1 MKTSMLKRMKNNINQ
16 RVYAKIDLDALLS
29 NVEHIKGRLKEHTK
43 IVAVIK
49 ADGYGH
55 GCLPI
60 ALTLEKVPYVW
71 GFAIATA
78 EEAMEL
84 RKAGIQKPILILGYS
99 FEDSYE
105 DLVKNDI
112 CPTIISMDMA
122 RKYSEMGVRLNKKVY
137 CHIKI
142 DTGMSRIGYQV
153 DESSVEEIKE
163 ISKLPNLV
171 MDGIFTHFAR
181 SDEEDKTFTK
191 SQFDAFEKM
200 ISDLEKAGVTFTNH
214 HCANSAAILEY
225 PDASLDLARAGIIL
239 YGLWPSDEVKKD
251 ISLQPVLSLYSH
263 VVYVKTLP
271 KGRTIS
277 YGGTIT
283 LEKETRIATIPVGY
297 ADGYCRGLSSKG
309 YVLIRGKKAP
319 ILGRVCMDQF
329 MVDISDIPDV
339 AVMDL
344 VTLIGKDGDEE
355 ITLEDLGDLSGRFNY
370 EFACD
375 LGMRIP
381 RLYYKNNEL
390 VDIKGYQSFDQM

>member
-1 MKTSMLKRMKNNINQ
+1 MKTSMLRKMKNRNQ
-16 RVYAKIDLDALLS
+16 RVYAHIDLDALLS
-29 NVEHIKGRLKEHTK
+29 NVAQIKSRLKDHTK

-60 ALTLEKVPYVW
+60 ALTLEEVPYVW

-78 EEAMEL
+78 EEAFEL
-84 RKAGIQKPILILGYS
+84 REAGIKKPILILGYT

-112 CPTIISMDMA
+112 CPTIFSMEMA
-122 RKYSEMGVRLNKKVY
+122 KKYSDMGVRLNKDVL

-153 DESSVEEIKE
+153 TEEAAEEIKE
-163 ISKLPNLV
+163 ISSLPHIK

-181 SDEEDKTFTK
+181 SDEEDKSYTK
-191 SQFDAFEKM
+191 KQFNAYEKM
-200 ISDLEKAGVTFTNH
+200 IALCEEKGVTFKNH

-251 ISLQPVLSLYSH
+251 IDLKPVLSLYSH
-263 VVYVKTLP
+263 VVHVKTLP
-271 KGRTIS
+271 KGRSIS
-277 YGGTIT
+277 YGGTVT
-283 LEKETRIATIPVGY
+283 LQKDTRIATIPVGY
-297 ADGYCRGLSSKG
+297 ADGYCRGLSSVG

-329 MVDISDIPDV
+329 MVDVTDIPDV
-339 AVMDL
+339 KVLDK
-344 VTLIGKDGDEE
+344 VTLIGKDKDNE
-355 ITLEDLGDLSGRFNY
+355 ITLEELGALSGRFNY

-381 RLYYKNNEL
+381 RLYYKDGKL
-390 VDIKGYQSFDQM
+390 VEIKGYQSVDQM

>member
-1 MKTSMLKRMKNNINQ
+1 MNKNQ
-16 RVYAKIDLDALLS
+16 RVYAKVDLDALLS
-29 NVEHIKGRLKEHTK
+29 NVEQIKGRLKENTK
-43 IVAVIK
+43 IVAVMK

-60 ALTLEKVPYVW
+60 ALTLEEVPYVW

-84 RKAGIQKPILILGYS
+84 REAGIKKPILILGYS

-105 DLVKNDI
+105 ELVKNDI
-112 CPTIISMDMA
+112 CPTIISMEMA
-122 RKYSEMGVRLNKKVY
+122 KKYSEVGKRLNKDVN

-153 DESSVEEIKE
+153 NEDSVKEIKE
-163 ISKLPNLV
+163 IAALPHLK

-181 SDEEDKTFTK
+181 SDEKDKTFTTK
-191 SQFDAFEKM
+191 QFDAFETM
-200 ISDLEKAGVTFTNH
+200 ISNLENAGVTFKNH

-239 YGLWPSDEVKKD
+239 YGLWPSDEVKRD
-251 ISLQPVLSLYSH
+251 IKLRPVLSLYSH
-263 VVYVKTLP
+263 VVHVKTLP

-277 YGGTIT
+277 YGGTVT
-283 LEKETRIATIPVGY
+283 LEKDTKIATIPVGY
-297 ADGYCRGLSSKG
+297 ADGYCRGLSSVG

-329 MVDISDIPDV
+329 MVDVSDISDV
-339 AVMDL
+339 EVMDL
-344 VTLIGKDGDEE
+344 VTLIGKDHDKE
-355 ITLEDLGDLSGRFNY
+355 ITLEDLGELSGRFNY

-381 RLYYKNNEL
+381 RLYYKDGKL
-390 VDIKGYQSFDQM
+390 VDIKGYHSFDQM

>member
-1 MKTSMLKRMKNNINQ
+1 MNKNQ
-16 RVYAKIDLDALLS
+16 RVYAKVDLDALLS
-29 NVEHIKGRLKEHTK
+29 NVEQIKGRLKENTK

-84 RKAGIQKPILILGYS
+84 REAGIKKPILILGYS

-112 CPTIISMDMA
+112 CPTIISMEMA
-122 RKYSEMGVRLNKKVY
+122 KKYSEVGKRLNKDVN

-142 DTGMSRIGYQV
+142 DTGMSRIGFQV
-153 DESSVEEIKE
+153 NEDSVKEIKE
-163 ISKLPNLV
+163 IAALPHLK

-181 SDEEDKTFTK
+181 SDEKDKTFTAK
-191 SQFDAFEKM
+191 QFTLFEQM
-200 ISDLEKAGVTFTNH
+200 ISDLETAGVTFKNH

-239 YGLWPSDEVKKD
+239 YGLWPSDEVKRD
-251 ISLQPVLSLYSH
+251 IKLRPVLSLYSH
-263 VVYVKTLP
+263 VVHVKTLP

-277 YGGTIT
+277 YGGTVT
-283 LEKETRIATIPVGY
+283 LEKDTRIATIPVGY
-297 ADGYCRGLSSKG
+297 ADGYCRGLSSVG

-329 MVDISDIPDV
+329 MVDVSDISDV
-339 AVMDL
+339 EVMDL
-344 VTLIGKDGDEE
+344 VTLIGKDHDQE
-355 ITLEDLGDLSGRFNY
+355 ITLEDLGELSGRFNY

-381 RLYYKNNEL
+381 RLYYKDGKL

>member
-1 MKTSMLKRMKNNINQ
+1 MSNKNQ
-16 RVYAKIDLDALLS
+16 RVYAKVDLDALLW
-29 NVEHIKGRLKEHTK
+29 NVEQIKSRLKENTK

-60 ALTLEKVPYVW
+60 ALTLEEVPYVW

-78 EEAMEL
+78 EEALEL
-84 RKAGIQKPILILGYS
+84 RNAGIKKPILILGYS

-105 DLVKNDI
+105 ELIKNNI
-112 CPTIISMDMA
+112 CPTVFTLDMA
-122 RKYSEMGVRLNKKVY
+122 KKYSDIATRLNKPVY

-142 DTGMSRIGYQV
+142 DTGMSRIGFQV
-153 DESSVEEIKE
+153 DENSVREIME
-163 ISKLPNLV
+163 ISKLPNLI

-181 SDEEDKTFTK
+181 SDEADKSYTK
-191 SQFDAFEKM
+191 EQFELFEKM
-200 ISDLEKAGVTFTNH
+200 ISDLEAQGVTFSNH

-225 PDASLDLARAGIIL
+225 PDASLDLARAGVIL
-239 YGLWPSDEVKKD
+239 YGLWPSDEVKRD
-251 ISLQPVLSLYSH
+251 IDLHPVLSLYSH
-263 VVYVKTLP
+263 VVHVKTLP
-271 KGRTIS
+271 AGRSIS
-277 YGGTIT
+277 YGGTVT
-283 LEKETRIATIPVGY
+283 LEKDTRIATIPVGY

-309 YVLIRGKKAP
+309 FVLIRGKKAP

-329 MVDISDIPDV
+329 MVDVTDIADV
-339 AVMDL
+339 SVLDL
-344 VTLIGKDGDEE
+344 VTLVGKDGEEE
-355 ITLEDLGDLSGRFNY
+355 ITLEMLGDLSGRFNY

-381 RLYYKNNEL
+381 RLYYRENEL

>member
-1 MKTSMLKRMKNNINQ
+1 MNKNQ
-16 RVYAKIDLDALLS
+16 RVYAKVDLDALLS
-29 NVEHIKGRLKEHTK
+29 NVEQIKGRLKENTK

-60 ALTLEKVPYVW
+60 ALTLEEVPYVW

-84 RKAGIQKPILILGYS
+84 RKAGIKKPILILGYS

-105 DLVKNDI
+105 ELVKNDI
-112 CPTIISMDMA
+112 CPTIISMEMA
-122 RKYSEMGVRLNKKVY
+122 KKYSEVGKRLNKDVN

-153 DESSVEEIKE
+153 NEDSVKEIKE
-163 ISKLPNLV
+163 IAALPHLK

-181 SDEEDKTFTK
+181 SDEKDKTFTTK
-191 SQFDAFEKM
+191 QFDAFEAM
-200 ISDLEKAGVTFTNH
+200 ISNLENAGVTFKNH

-239 YGLWPSDEVKKD
+239 YGLWPSDEVKRD
-251 ISLQPVLSLYSH
+251 ITLRPVLSLYSH
-263 VVYVKTLP
+263 VVHVKTLQ

-277 YGGTIT
+277 YGGTVT
-283 LEKETRIATIPVGY
+283 LEKDTKIATIPVGY
-297 ADGYCRGLSSKG
+297 ADGYCRGLSSVG

-329 MVDISDIPDV
+329 MVDVSDISDV
-339 AVMDL
+339 EVMDL
-344 VTLIGKDGDEE
+344 VTLIGKDYDQE
-355 ITLEDLGDLSGRFNY
+355 ITLEDLGELSGRFNY

-381 RLYYKNNEL
+381 RLYYKDGKL

>member
-1 MKTSMLKRMKNNINQ
+1 MNKNQ
-16 RVYAKIDLDALLS
+16 RVYAKVDLDALLS
-29 NVEHIKGRLKEHTK
+29 NVEQIKGRLKENTK
-43 IVAVIK
+43 IVAVLK

-60 ALTLEKVPYVW
+60 ALTLEEVPYVW

-84 RKAGIQKPILILGYS
+84 REAGIKKPILILGYS

-105 DLVKNDI
+105 ELVKNDI
-112 CPTIISMDMA
+112 CPTIISMEMA
-122 RKYSEMGVRLNKKVY
+122 KKYSEVGKRLNKDVN

-153 DESSVEEIKE
+153 NEDSVKEIKE
-163 ISKLPNLV
+163 IATLPHLK

-181 SDEEDKTFTK
+181 SDEKDKTFTTK
-191 SQFDAFEKM
+191 QFDAFETM
-200 ISDLEKAGVTFTNH
+200 ISNLENVGVTFKNH

-239 YGLWPSDEVKKD
+239 YGLWPSDEVKRD
-251 ISLQPVLSLYSH
+251 IKLRPVLSLYSH
-263 VVYVKTLP
+263 VVHVKTLP

-277 YGGTIT
+277 YGGTVT
-283 LEKETRIATIPVGY
+283 LEKDTRIATIPVGY
-297 ADGYCRGLSSKG
+297 ADGYCRGLSSVG

-329 MVDISDIPDV
+329 MVDVSDISDV
-339 AVMDL
+339 EVMDL
-344 VTLIGKDGDEE
+344 VTLIGKDHDNE
-355 ITLEDLGDLSGRFNY
+355 ITLEDLGELSGRFNY

-381 RLYYKNNEL
+381 RLYYKDGKL
-390 VDIKGYQSFDQM
+390 VDIKGYHSFDQM

>member
-1 MKTSMLKRMKNNINQ
+1 MNKNQ
-16 RVYAKIDLDALLS
+16 RVYAKVDLDALLL
-29 NVEHIKGRLKEHTK
+29 NVAHIKDRLKENTK

-60 ALTLEKVPYVW
+60 ALTLEEVPYVW

-84 RKAGIQKPILILGYS
+84 REAGIKKPILILGYS

-122 RKYSEMGVRLNKKVY
+122 KKYSEVGARLNKDVN

-142 DTGMSRIGYQV
+142 DTGMSRIGFQV
-153 DESSVEEIKE
+153 NEDSVKEIKE
-163 ISKLPNLV
+163 IAALPNLK

-181 SDEEDKTFTK
+181 SDEKDKSFTTK
-191 SQFDAFEKM
+191 QFTLFEQM
-200 ISDLEKAGVTFTNH
+200 ISDLETAGVTFKNH

-239 YGLWPSDEVKKD
+239 YGLWPSEEVKRD
-251 ISLQPVLSLYSH
+251 IELKPVLSLYSH
-263 VVYVKTLP
+263 VVHVKTLP

-277 YGGTIT
+277 YGGTVT

-297 ADGYCRGLSSKG
+297 ADGYCRGLSSVG

-329 MVDISDIPDV
+329 MVDVSHIPDV
-339 AVMDL
+339 EVQDL

-355 ITLEDLGDLSGRFNY
+355 ITLEDLGELSGRFNY

-381 RLYYKNNEL
+381 RLYYKNGKL